1 MWSGFYGVSR
11 LTNIGF
17 VGGLVSALVERWRPE
32 THTFHFPQGV
42 CTITLEDVAM
52 QLGLPCGGIPVCGHT
67 GLNWGE
73 VCGFYLGIIPPPE
86 QLDGQRL
93 SLVWLQEN
101 FNQLNENATEVE
113 VQQFARAYIL
123 RLIGGMLMVDYS
135 SHYVYLMYLPLLG
148 DLQQAGTYSWGS
160 VVLAHLYR
168 ELCNATNKNQKEI
181 AGCQTLVHMWAWD
194 RFPWLAPNPL
204 PYHELHEDEYVVPPP
219 LGIRWS
225 GLYRS
230 VRPPLTIQRQIRMRF
245 DQMIEDD
252 IVWRPFHTLE
262 IPQHYNQNPDIWR
275 AQLPLICFHILEW
288 HHPDRVMRQ
297 FGFDQPIPKAPVDL
311 GVAHTIKLSSKTMV
325 NWSQRQHDYA
335 AIFADWPSRVC
346 MGTGSSRPLR
356 RHSEYMQWYSRHTR
370 RWIDPA
376 SATSGHAA
384 NVIEYIRKIARPVDD
399 QLGGI
404 IDKKCNEA
412 LQAIGE
418 ITETL
423 TFDQQRA
430 PDGPTFS
437 NPPMRPGGTRRGT
450 RGFHVARDPIMPV
463 DDFDMG
469 AMPSPPHI
477 PVSPPHV
484 DGGAN
489 AASTS
494 QVSVGDADVATSSRI
509 PVGGT
514 NDASTAQVPVGGTN
528 DHGTFGSSSH
538 VAPSATGHGSPAMG
552 DADNN
557 MFAMYAE
564 YFMSSPTTPIQV
576 FAPFAQPVDL
586 NENPPTPQDDNNEG
600 QVDEVPP
607 QPQDDEVTPEVQP
620 RARRRIKPKLCG
632 TGVFL
637 SKVNTACPTHMVYRS
652 VLALHDLEQCLRSI
666 KCNARTPLN
675 TAFIDSARFVVMWEY
690 LMPPSYAR
698 LHFSLG
704 TLSIHSA
711 ASLNIRR
718 RSPRRE
724 STACLRGS

>member
-1 MWSGFYGVSR
+1 MAARQRRRMIKPGPEDPSLLTLQTKYVSEAVWQGYPER
-11 LTNIGF
+11 TLCF
-17 VGGLVSALVERWRPE
+17 RRWRGFNGGRP
-32 THTFHFPQGV
+32 PARV
-42 CTITLEDVAM
+42 
-52 QLGLPCGGIPVCGHT
+52 LGLPCGGIPVCGYT
-67 GLNWGE
+67 GLNWGQ

-123 RLIGGMLMVDYS
+123 RLIGGMLMVDHS
-135 SHYVYLMYLPLLG
+135 SHYVYLMYLPLLK

-160 VVLAHLYR
+160 AVLAHLYC

-204 PYHELHEDEYVVPPP
+204 PYHEPHEDEYVVPPP

-225 GLYRS
+225 GLHRS

-252 IVWRPFHTLE
+252 
-262 IPQHYNQNPDIWR
+262 
-275 AQLPLICFHILEW
+275 LPLICFHILEW

-311 GVAHTIKLSSKTMV
+311 GAAHTIKLSGKTMDRLGHYGDTL
-325 NWSQRQHDYA
+325 STCSGTA
-335 AIFADWPSRVC
+335 ATHVGGLILLLQPQDMRC
-346 MGTGSSRPLR
+346 
-356 RHSEYMQWYSRHTR
+356 
-370 RWIDPA
+370 
-376 SATSGHAA
+376 A
-384 NVIEYIRKIARPVDD
+384 NVIEYIRQIAHPVDD

-430 PDGPTFS
+430 PEGPTFG
-437 NPPMRPGGTRRGT
+437 NPPMPPSGTRRGT
-450 RGFHVARDPIMPV
+450 RG
-463 DDFDMG
+463 
-469 AMPSPPHI
+469 
-477 PVSPPHV
+477 PPHV
-484 DGGAN
+484 DGSAN

-494 QVSVGDADVATSSRI
+494 QVSVGDANVATSSRI
-509 PVGGT
+509 PVGGANDASTYQVPVGGT
-514 NDASTAQVPVGGTN
+514 NDASTTQVPVGGTN

-538 VAPSATGHGSPAMG
+538 VGPSTCSVDPPRYAFGGFDTSLPTPTQHQVPQGMGPQAMG

-637 SKVNTACPTHMVYRS
+637 SKVNTTCPTHLVYRS

-704 TLSIHSA
+704 ILSIHSA
-711 ASLNIRR
+711 PSLNIRR
-718 RSPRRE
+718 SSPRRE
-724 STACLRGS
+724 STACLHGS